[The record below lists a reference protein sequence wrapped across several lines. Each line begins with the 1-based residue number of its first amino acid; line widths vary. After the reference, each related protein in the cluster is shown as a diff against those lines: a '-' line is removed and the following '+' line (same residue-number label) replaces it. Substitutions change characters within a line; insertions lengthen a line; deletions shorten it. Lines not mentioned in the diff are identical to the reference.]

1 APIGSGGVVVGRT
14 DIPEFRL
21 FSDSGELMTVIRLP
35 FERRALTL
43 EDERI
48 VREEVA
54 RFAPSLADNLGEFN
68 TLWSWLV
75 PIGDSLFALD
85 QTSLTA
91 PAGERRIPVD
101 TRVWRILSIRGHYL

>member
-1 APIGSGGVVVGRT
+1 DSSSGPAVAVAPFPYDREPRFTDGSRPLFSGSGTFAPIGSGGVVVGRT

-43 EDERI
+43 EDKRI

-54 RFAPSLADNLGEFN
+54 RFAPSLADNLGEF
-68 TLWSWLV
+68 
-75 PIGDSLFALD
+75 
-85 QTSLTA
+85 
-91 PAGERRIPVD
+91 
-101 TRVWRILSIRGHYL
+101 